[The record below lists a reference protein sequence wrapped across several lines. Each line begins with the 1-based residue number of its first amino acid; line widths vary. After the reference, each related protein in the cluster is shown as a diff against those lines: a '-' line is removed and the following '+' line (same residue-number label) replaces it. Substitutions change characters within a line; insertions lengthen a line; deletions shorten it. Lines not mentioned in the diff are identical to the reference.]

1 MDHSSNVIKKL
12 HSRLDRSQY
21 KELLALHVVPYCKER
36 KLVHDYFPVHTAK
49 SVRDFI
55 TLDGMQVMEDWPNK
69 SGDLIP
75 LETIRKEMAK
85 KLSGI
90 LVFNETEL
98 RNNIQVLGGIGS

>member
-1 MDHSSNVIKKL
+1 M
-12 HSRLDRSQY
+12 
-21 KELLALHVVPYCKER
+21 VPYCKER